1 MILLMPDNFVPV
13 TKMQLAR
20 IANVTPHTLRRNIS
34 FLLNF
39 LLENGYTL
47 KNGVEIQR

>member
-1 MILLMPDNFVPV
+1 MNLIMPDNFVPIS
-13 TKMQLAR
+13 KSQLAR
-20 IANVTPHTLRRNIS
+20 IANVTPFTLRRNINN
-34 FLLNF
+34 LLNF

>member
-13 TKMQLAR
+13 SKMKLAR
-20 IANVTPHTLRRNIS
+20 IANVTPHTLRRNIT

-47 KNGVEIQR
+47 KNGVELQR

>member
-1 MILLMPDNFVPV
+1 MILLIPDDFVPV
-13 TKMQLAR
+13 SKLKLAR
-20 IANVTPHTLRRNIS
+20 IAKVTPCTLRRNIN